1 MLKKQKQ
8 KSKKSSIHWAL
19 NLLLNPQVTSATVF
33 KLTAKYFL
41 KFDLERH

>member
-1 MLKKQKQ
+1 MLKKNN
-8 KSKKSSIHWAL
+8 KKARSHPSTVVL
-19 NLLLNPQVTSATVF
+19 NLLLNPQVASATVF